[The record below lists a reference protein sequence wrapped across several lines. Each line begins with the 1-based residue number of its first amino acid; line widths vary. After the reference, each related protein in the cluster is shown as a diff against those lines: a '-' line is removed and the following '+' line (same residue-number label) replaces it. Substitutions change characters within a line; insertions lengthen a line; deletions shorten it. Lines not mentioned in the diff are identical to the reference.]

1 MARKKEPEKQGN
13 EELFIALNLLEKEKG
28 IPVEFMLDKIKK
40 AISTACKNNYG
51 NEDVDIE
58 INAETGKFD
67 VYLKKEVKTEVEN
80 PEREILLEKAR
91 EIDPLALEGSLVGI
105 KLDTKQFGRV
115 AAQTARNIIS
125 QGIRDSERG
134 QMMQEFQSKHQEL
147 VSGLVERIDPKTG
160 AISLRIGKAEAVLP
174 KNEQIGG
181 ENVREGDYIKV
192 YVVDVRETEK
202 GPKAIISRTHPDL
215 VKRMFET
222 EVPEIYDGTVEI
234 KAVSREAGSRTKL
247 AVVSHNPDVDAV
259 GACIGA
265 RGARVSEI
273 VDELGGEKI
282 DIVEYNEDPKLF
294 VAASLSPANVV
305 SVELSEDGSRACKVT
320 VPDNQLSLAIGNKG
334 QNARLAAKLTGWK
347 IDIKPQSGFYGE
359 EE

>member
-1 MARKKEPEKQGN
+1 MAKKKEPEKQGN
-13 EELFIALNLLEKEKG
+13 EELFLALDLLEKEKG
-28 IPVEFMLDKIKK
+28 IPAEYMLDKIKK

-51 NEDVDIE
+51 NEDVDIDVDRE
-58 INAETGKFD
+58 KGVFN
-67 VYLKKEVKTEVEN
+67 VYLRKEIVEEVEDPN
-80 PEREILLEKAR
+80 RQYLLDKAKQV
-91 EIDPLALEGSLVGI
+91 DPTACAGRFVRI

-115 AAQTARNIIS
+115 AAQTARNIIR

-134 QMMQEFQSKHQEL
+134 QMMEEFQSKHQEL
-147 VSGLVERIDPKTG
+147 VSGLVERIDPRTG
-160 AISLRIGKAEAVLP
+160 AISLRLGKAEAVLP

-181 ENVREGDYIKV
+181 ENVKEGDYIKV

-247 AVVSHNPDVDAV
+247 AVMSNDPAVDAV

-265 RGARVSEI
+265 RGSRVSEI

-282 DIVEYNEDPKLF
+282 DIVEYSEEPKQF
-294 VAASLSPANVV
+294 IAAALSPANVL
-305 SVELSEDGSRACKVT
+305 SVELAEDGSRSCRVT

-347 IDIKPQSGFYGE
+347 IDIKPESGFYGE
-359 EE
+359 EQ